1 VDGMRGS
8 TKALTPMRV
17 STLIPP
23 LLSSLLWCVSAS
35 AGTVAV
41 EAPTVESNR
50 YVFPIAIG
58 ADASGAASLDFQ
70 LRYDPE
76 VFTPVSVDLGPAAL
90 AAGKVVEGNADA
102 PGSYRVLVMGL
113 NQNSLPPG
121 QVAQV
126 VFERNVDATATS
138 SQVSLESPTLAD
150 ASGAVLPSNGSQ
162 QDVVFDRAD
171 SPSEDPPADKPDDA
185 EEEAPPV
192 EAPETPAPADTP
204 ATGGSTTPLPGNV
217 AKQVADVMLAQ
228 LSDANRNEREA
239 ANGNKPVPKENPARV
254 PEGATWVASQEEQ
267 MNTAPPAAQP
277 GPETRSENEI
287 QLKQSTPAQAATP
300 ATPEVATSGQ
310 ADSTAMAAQTVE
322 TKANVTILAAGGDG
336 GALQGGRTASP
347 MQWLIPLGLAAAGMV
362 LATVWWRRRSS
373 R

>member
-1 VDGMRGS
+1 M
-8 TKALTPMRV
+8 PMRI
-17 STLIPP
+17 SALIPP
-23 LLSSLLWCVSAS
+23 LLSSLLWCISAS
-35 AGTVAV
+35 AGTVVV

-58 ADASGAASLDFQ
+58 ADTSGAASLDFQ

-90 AAGKVVEGNADA
+90 AAGKVVEGNSDA

-126 VFERNVDATATS
+126 EFERNVDATATS
-138 SQVSLESPTLAD
+138 SQISLESPTLAD

-171 SPSEDPPADKPDDA
+171 APSEAPPADKPNDM
-185 EEEAPPV
+185 EEDTPPAEAPATPD
-192 EAPETPAPADTP
+192 TPAKTP

-217 AKQVADVMLAQ
+217 AQQVADVMLAQ
-228 LSDANRNEREA
+228 LSDANRKEREQA
-239 ANGNKPVPKENPARV
+239 AHGNKAVPDGGPARV
-254 PEGATWVASQEEQ
+254 SEEATLVASQEEQ
-267 MNTAPPAAQP
+267 MNTAPPVAQP
-277 GPETRSENEI
+277 GTATRSDNEI

-300 ATPEVATSGQ
+300 ATPEVGTSGQ
-310 ADSTAMAAQTVE
+310 TDSAAMAAQTVE
-322 TKANVTILAAGGDG
+322 TKANVTIVAAGGDG
-336 GALQGGRTASP
+336 GALQGGRNASTAT
-347 MQWLIPLGLAAAGMV
+347 WLIPLGLAAAGMV
-362 LATVWWRRRSS
+362 LAAVWWRRRSS